1 VSAINHYPLWK
12 NLLIVLV
19 VAGGALLASPNL
31 YGDDPAI
38 QISHP
43 ELATRSAEIAS
54 RVAALLEAQKVA
66 HLAPEVD
73 EGRMLVRFADATT
86 QLKANDLL
94 REGLGEPYKFALNL
108 APRTPRWM
116 QELGLRPMNLGLDLR
131 GGVHFL
137 LQVDMKAAL
146 DQALE
151 RYEADS
157 RAILRKD
164 EIRYAV
170 AQRDGDSVLIRFR
183 EVAARD
189 AARKTLAR
197 EFPELAFEEAATE
210 TEATLRL
217 TLTPQRLTEIR
228 SSAVQQNVTTLRK
241 RVNELGVAEPIVQQQ
256 GAERIVVQLPGV
268 QDTVA
273 AREILGATATLEFRL
288 VSDEGASDLN
298 AKLYRMRDGGDI
310 YLKREVIVRG
320 DQLTDAQSTFDTESG
335 SPAVS
340 VSLDAA
346 GGRRMAA
353 VTAANIN
360 KPMAIVFIE
369 NRSVTRKGPDGQP
382 IIERKRT
389 EEVIS
394 APIIRGAFSSRF
406 QVTGVAQDEARQL
419 SLLLRAG
426 ALAAPVDVVEDR
438 TVGPSLGEENIR
450 VGVQSAAIGFG
461 LIVLIMGLYYGTMGW
476 LANIA
481 MTINLVLLIA
491 LLSALQATLTLP
503 GIAGMVLT
511 VGMAVDAN
519 VLIYERIR
527 EELKRGQTA
536 QAAIHAGF
544 ERAWGTILDANV
556 THMIAALVLFGLGS
570 GPVKGFAITLSL
582 GILTS
587 VWTSVQV
594 SRAMVNIIYGSR
606 RVERLSV

>member
-1 VSAINHYPLWK
+1 MSMNHYPLWK
-12 NLLIVLV
+12 NLLIALI
-19 VAGGALLASPNL
+19 VAGGALLALPNI

-38 QISHP
+38 QVSHP
-43 ELATRSAEIAS
+43 ELALRSAEIG
-54 RVAALLEAQKVA
+54 VQVGVLLDAQKIA
-66 HLAPEVD
+66 HQAPEVAD
-73 EGRMLVRFADATT
+73 GRMLVRFPDPTSQLRAIDA
-86 QLKANDLL
+86 L
-94 REGLGEPYKFALNL
+94 RAGLDDRHSIALNI
-108 APRTPRWM
+108 APRTPHWM
-116 QELGLRPMNLGLDLR
+116 QQVGLRPMSLGLDLR
-131 GGVHFL
+131 GGVYFL

-146 DQALE
+146 GQALE

-157 RAILRKD
+157 RALMRKD
-164 EIRYAV
+164 EIRYTV
-170 AQRDGDSVLIRFR
+170 AARDGDSVLIRFR

-189 AARKTLAR
+189 AARVALAR

-228 SSAVQQNVTTLRK
+228 SAAVQQNVTTLRK

-256 GAERIVVQLPGV
+256 GSDRIVVQLPGV

-273 AREILGATATLEFRL
+273 ARNILGATATLEFRL
-288 VSDEGASDLN
+288 VSDEGAGDLN
-298 AKLYRMRDGGDI
+298 AKLYRMREGGDI

-320 DQLTDAQSTFDTESG
+320 DQLTDAQSTFDSESG

-340 VSLDAA
+340 VSLDST

-353 VTAANIN
+353 ITAANIN

-382 IIERKRT
+382 VIEHKRI

-394 APIIRGAFSSRF
+394 APVIRGAFSNRF

-426 ALAAPVDVVEDR
+426 ALAAPVDVIEDR
-438 TVGPSLGEENIR
+438 TVGPSLGAENIR
-450 VGVQSAAIGFG
+450 VGVRSALIGFG
-461 LIVLIMGLYYGTMGW
+461 MVILVMGLYYGAMGW
-476 LANIA
+476 LANVA
-481 MTINLVLLIA
+481 MVFNVMLLIA
-491 LLSALQATLTLP
+491 LLSLLQATLTLP
-503 GIAGMVLT
+503 GIAGIVLT

-527 EELKRGQTA
+527 EELKRGQTP
-536 QAAIHAGF
+536 QAAIHVGF
-544 ERAWGTILDANV
+544 ERAWGTILDSNV
-556 THMIAALVLFGLGS
+556 TTLIAALVLFGLGS

-587 VWTSVQV
+587 VFSSILV
-594 SRAMVNIIYGSR
+594 SRAMINLIYGGR
-606 RVERLSV
+606 RIERLSV

>member
-1 VSAINHYPLWK
+1 MSSMNHYPLWK
-12 NLLIVLV
+12 NLLIALI
-19 VAGGALLASPNL
+19 VAGGALLALPNV

-38 QISHP
+38 QVSHP
-43 ELATRSAEIAS
+43 ELATRATEIGA
-54 RVAALLEAQKVA
+54 RIVTLLDAQQVP

-73 EGRMLVRFADATT
+73 GGRMLVRFPDTT
-86 QLKANDLL
+86 SQLKANDLL
-94 REGLGEPYKFALNL
+94 RASLGEPHKIALNL
-108 APRTPRWM
+108 APRTPQWM
-116 QELGLRPMNLGLDLR
+116 QDLGLRPMNLGLDLR

-146 DQALE
+146 GQALE

-157 RAILRKD
+157 RALLRKD
-164 EIRYAV
+164 EIRYSV
-170 AQRDGDSVLIRFR
+170 AARDGDAVLIRFR
-183 EVAARD
+183 EAAARD

-256 GAERIVVQLPGV
+256 GADRIVVQLPGV

-288 VSDEGASDLN
+288 VSDEGAGDLN

-320 DQLTDAQSTFDTESG
+320 DQLTDAQATFDSESG

-340 VSLDAA
+340 VSLDSA

-369 NRSVTRKGPDGQP
+369 NKSVTRKGPDGQP
-382 IIERKRT
+382 VIERKRT

-394 APIIRGAFSSRF
+394 APIIRGAFSNRF

-438 TVGPSLGEENIR
+438 TVGPSLGAENIR
-450 VGVQSAAIGFG
+450 TGVQSALIGFG
-461 LIVLIMGLYYGTMGW
+461 LVVLVMGLYYGAMGW
-476 LANIA
+476 LANLA
-481 MTINLVLLIA
+481 MVFNVMLLIA
-491 LLSALQATLTLP
+491 LLSLLQATLTLP
-503 GIAGMVLT
+503 GIAGIVLT

-527 EELKRGQTA
+527 EELKRGQTP

-544 ERAWGTILDANV
+544 ERAWATILDANV
-556 THMIAALVLFGLGS
+556 TTLIAALVLFSLGS

-587 VWTSVQV
+587 VFSSIQV
-594 SRAMVNIIYGSR
+594 SRAMINLIFGGR
-606 RVERLSV
+606 RIERLSV

>member
-1 VSAINHYPLWK
+1 MSMNHYPLWQ
-12 NLLIVLV
+12 NLLIALIV
-19 VAGGALLASPNL
+19 VGGALLASPNL

-38 QISHP
+38 QVSHP
-43 ELATRSAEIAS
+43 ELATRSAEIGA
-54 RVAALLEAQKVA
+54 RVAALLDAQKIP
-66 HLAPEVD
+66 HLAPEIDV
-73 EGRMLVRFADATT
+73 GRMLVRFPDATS
-86 QLKANDLL
+86 QLRANDAL
-94 REGLGEPYKFALNL
+94 RDGLGEPHKIALNL

-116 QELGLRPMNLGLDLR
+116 QQLGLRPMKLGLDLR
-131 GGVHFL
+131 GGVYFL

-146 DQALE
+146 GQALE

-157 RAILRKD
+157 RALLRKD
-164 EIRYAV
+164 EIRYSVAV
-170 AQRDGDSVLIRFR
+170 RDGDSVLIRFR

-217 TLTPQRLTEIR
+217 TLSPQRLTEIR

-288 VSDEGASDLN
+288 VSDEGAGDLN

-320 DQLTDAQSTFDTESG
+320 DQLTDAQATFDSESG

-340 VSLDAA
+340 VSLDSA

-369 NRSVTRKGPDGQP
+369 NKSVTRKGPDGQLV
-382 IIERKRT
+382 IERRRT

-394 APIIRGAFSSRF
+394 APTIRGAFSNRF

-438 TVGPSLGEENIR
+438 TVGPSLGAENIR
-450 VGVQSAAIGFG
+450 VGVRSALIGFG
-461 LIVLIMGLYYGTMGW
+461 LVVLVIGLYYGAMGW
-476 LANIA
+476 LANLA
-481 MTINLVLLIA
+481 MVFNVMLLIA
-491 LLSALQATLTLP
+491 LLSLLQATLTLP
-503 GIAGMVLT
+503 GIAGIVLT

-527 EELKRGQTA
+527 EELKRGQTP

-544 ERAWGTILDANV
+544 ERAFGTIVDANV
-556 THMIAALVLFGLGS
+556 TTLIAALVLFGLGS

-587 VWTSVQV
+587 VFSSIQV
-594 SRAMVNIIYGSR
+594 SRAMINLIYGGR
-606 RVERLSV
+606 RIERLSV

>member
-1 VSAINHYPLWK
+1 MSMNQYPLWK
-12 NLLIVLV
+12 NLLIALI
-19 VAGGALLASPNL
+19 VAGGALLASPNI

-38 QISHP
+38 QVSHP
-43 ELATRSAEIAS
+43 ELALRSAEIG
-54 RVAALLEAQKVA
+54 VQIGVLLDAQTIA
-66 HLAPEVD
+66 HQAPEIAD
-73 EGRMLVRFADATT
+73 GRMLVRFPDATS
-86 QLKANDLL
+86 QLRAIDAL
-94 REGLGEPYKFALNL
+94 RAGLDDRHSIALNL
-108 APRTPRWM
+108 APRTPHWM
-116 QELGLRPMNLGLDLR
+116 QKIGLRPMSLGLDLR
-131 GGVHFL
+131 GGVYFL

-146 DQALE
+146 GQALE

-157 RAILRKD
+157 RALMRKD

-170 AQRDGDSVLIRFR
+170 AARDGDSVLIRFR
-183 EVAARD
+183 EVAPRD
-189 AARKTLAR
+189 AARVALAR

-228 SSAVQQNVTTLRK
+228 SAAVQQNVTTLRK

-256 GAERIVVQLPGV
+256 GADRIVVQLPGV

-273 AREILGATATLEFRL
+273 ARNILGATATLEFRL
-288 VSDEGASDLN
+288 VSDEGAGDLN
-298 AKLYRMRDGGDI
+298 AKLYRMREGGDI

-320 DQLTDAQSTFDTESG
+320 DQLTDAQATFDSESG

-340 VSLDAA
+340 VSLDST

-369 NRSVTRKGPDGQP
+369 NQSVTRMGPDGQP
-382 IIERKRT
+382 VIEHKRI

-394 APIIRGAFSSRF
+394 APIIRGAFSNRF

-426 ALAAPVDVVEDR
+426 ALAAPVYVIEDR
-438 TVGPSLGEENIR
+438 TVGPSLGAENIR
-450 VGVQSAAIGFG
+450 VGVRSALIGFG
-461 LIVLIMGLYYGTMGW
+461 MVILVMGLYYGAMGW
-476 LANIA
+476 LANVA
-481 MTINLVLLIA
+481 MVFNVMLLIA
-491 LLSALQATLTLP
+491 LLSLLQATLTLP
-503 GIAGMVLT
+503 GIAGIVLT

-527 EELKRGQTA
+527 EELKRGQTP

-544 ERAWGTILDANV
+544 ERAWGTILDSNV
-556 THMIAALVLFGLGS
+556 TTLIAALVLFGLGS

-587 VWTSVQV
+587 VFSSIQV
-594 SRAMVNIIYGSR
+594 SRAMINFIYGGR
-606 RVERLSV
+606 RIERLSV

>member
-1 VSAINHYPLWK
+1 MSMNHYPLWK
-12 NLLIVLV
+12 NLLIALI
-19 VAGGALLASPNL
+19 VAGGALLALPNI

-38 QISHP
+38 QVSHP
-43 ELATRSAEIAS
+43 ELALRSAEIG
-54 RVAALLEAQKVA
+54 VQVGVLLDAQKIAHQAPAVA
-66 HLAPEVD
+66 D
-73 EGRMLVRFADATT
+73 GRMLVRFPDPTSQLRAIDA
-86 QLKANDLL
+86 L
-94 REGLGEPYKFALNL
+94 RAGLDDRHSIALNL
-108 APRTPRWM
+108 APRTPHWM
-116 QELGLRPMNLGLDLR
+116 QKIGLRPMSLGLDLR
-131 GGVHFL
+131 GGVYFL

-146 DQALE
+146 GQALE

-157 RAILRKD
+157 RALMRKD

-170 AQRDGDSVLIRFR
+170 AARDGDSVLIRFR
-183 EVAARD
+183 ELAARD
-189 AARKTLAR
+189 AARVALAR

-228 SSAVQQNVTTLRK
+228 SAAVQQNVTTLRK

-256 GAERIVVQLPGV
+256 GSDRIVVQLPGV

-273 AREILGATATLEFRL
+273 ARNILGATATLEFRL
-288 VSDEGASDLN
+288 VSDEGAGDLN
-298 AKLYRMRDGGDI
+298 AKLYRMREGGDI

-320 DQLTDAQSTFDTESG
+320 DQLTDAQSTFDSESG

-340 VSLDAA
+340 VSLDST

-353 VTAANIN
+353 ITAANIN

-382 IIERKRT
+382 VIEHKRI

-394 APIIRGAFSSRF
+394 APVIRGAFSNRF

-426 ALAAPVDVVEDR
+426 ALAAPVDVIEDR
-438 TVGPSLGEENIR
+438 TVGPSLGAENIR
-450 VGVQSAAIGFG
+450 VGVRSALIGFG
-461 LIVLIMGLYYGTMGW
+461 LVVLVMGLYYGAMGW
-476 LANIA
+476 LANVA
-481 MTINLVLLIA
+481 MVFNVMLLIA
-491 LLSALQATLTLP
+491 LLSLLQATLTLP
-503 GIAGMVLT
+503 GIAGIVLT

-527 EELKRGQTA
+527 EELKRGQTP

-544 ERAWGTILDANV
+544 ERAWGTILDSNV
-556 THMIAALVLFGLGS
+556 TTLIAALVLFGLGS

-587 VWTSVQV
+587 VFSSILV
-594 SRAMVNIIYGSR
+594 SRAMINLIYGGR
-606 RVERLSV
+606 RIERLSV